1 MLIPIRREGQTV
13 SRMQEVAGGQ
23 EERVLAVD
31 EFGNESW
38 VPPDRLTGS
47 GEAAVQQEAL
57 GVEVEPEPRTASE
70 NTTTANDND
79 SEAVDEEAVEILPQE
94 PASFWS
100 TMAGCCVV
108 FFGLAWGVGQFI
120 IGPAVWIGL
129 VFSAPNSAPIASL
142 LAVLI
147 WWGGYWH
154 YVRRV
159 YYPGRPWVP
168 VLDAEGQPRTREID
182 GQQFV
187 YSQKECGLPKVFKK
201 SWVPREAFPVAEEEN
216 DDDEHNDNSDSADQA
231 A

>member
-1 MLIPIRREGQTV
+1 MLIAIRREGQTV
-13 SRMQEVAGGQ
+13 SRMQEIGSGR

-38 VPPDRLTGS
+38 VPPERLTNS
-47 GEAAVQQEAL
+47 A
-57 GVEVEPEPRTASE
+57 
-70 NTTTANDND
+70 
-79 SEAVDEEAVEILPQE
+79 EAVEILPQE

-100 TMAGCCVV
+100 TMPGCCVV
-108 FFGLAWGVGQFI
+108 FFGLFWAVGQFI

-147 WWGGYWH
+147 WWGGYWQ
-154 YVRRV
+154 YIQRV

-168 VLDAEGQPRTREID
+168 VLDAEGQPRMREVD
-182 GQQFV
+182 GQVWV
-187 YSQKECGLPKVFKK
+187 YAQKEVGLPRVWKK
-201 SWVPREAFPVAEEEN
+201 SWVQREVFPVAEEGS
-216 DDDEHNDNSDSADQA
+216 DEQHSDNSDSADQA

>member
-1 MLIPIRREGQTV
+1 MLIAIRREGQTV
-13 SRMQEVAGGQ
+13 SRMQEIGSGR

-38 VPPDRLTGS
+38 VPPERLTNS

-57 GVEVEPEPRTASE
+57 AVEVEPRTAPES
-70 NTTTANDND
+70 TTATNDND
-79 SEAVDEEAVEILPQE
+79 SAEAVEILPQE

-100 TMAGCCVV
+100 TMPGCCVV
-108 FFGLAWGVGQFI
+108 FFGLFWAVGQFI

-147 WWGGYWH
+147 WWGGYWQ
-154 YVRRV
+154 YIQRV

-168 VLDAEGQPRTREID
+168 VLDAEGQPRMREVD
-182 GQQFV
+182 GQVWV
-187 YSQKECGLPKVFKK
+187 YAQKEVGLPRVWKK
-201 SWVPREAFPVAEEEN
+201 SWVQREVFPVAEEGS
-216 DDDEHNDNSDSADQA
+216 DEQHSDNSDSADQA